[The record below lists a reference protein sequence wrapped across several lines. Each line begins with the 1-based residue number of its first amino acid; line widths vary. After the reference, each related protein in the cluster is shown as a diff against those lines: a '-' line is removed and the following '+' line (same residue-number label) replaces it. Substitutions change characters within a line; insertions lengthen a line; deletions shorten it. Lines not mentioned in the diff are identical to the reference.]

1 MFVTVWKFIVR
12 PAKSAEFEQHY
23 GSDGSWAQLFR
34 KAPGYIRT
42 ELYRGESANEYLTVD
57 YWETPETYLEFRKAM
72 GEEYAALDAQLEELT
87 EREEAVVSA

>member
-1 MFVTVWKFIVR
+1 VFVTVWKFVVR
-12 PAKSAEFEQHY
+12 PEKAAEFEKHY

-34 KAPGYIRT
+34 KAPGYVRT
-42 ELYRGESANEYLTVD
+42 ELYRGEPGQYLTVD
-57 YWETPETYLEFRKAM
+57 YWETAETYMEFRQAV